1 MVSVCRNCPILRGWL
16 SLYKN
21 FPAIITTFERI
32 RLSLYRQ
39 FLQGECL
46 RGHVSTRQCRNLICY
61 YLLLLD
67 RLAR

>member
-1 MVSVCRNCPILRGWL
+1 MVSVFHNCPTLRGWL

-39 FLQGECL
+39 FLRGEFL
-46 RGHVSTRQCRNLICY
+46 QDHVSTRQCRNLICY
-61 YLLLLD
+61 YPLLLV